1 LVSIAEFNTQSDIR
15 ELRLAVR
22 EFIKEEKE
30 NGTFTV
36 RCDAS
41 ISGFSPEFSKRLA
54 NNGWIGMTIPNKY
67 GGQEKSNL
75 ERYVVLEELLS
86 KGAPVSAHWVADRQT
101 APLLLKFG
109 TEEQKVKYLPSIC
122 KGELYFAIGLSEPNS
137 GSDLA
142 SLSTRAEDKG
152 DHYLLNGSKIW
163 TTGAHHAHY
172 ILVLCRTS
180 PKNEKNKYEG
190 MSQIIVDLTS
200 PGVTIRPVYL
210 MTGEHEFNEVFFEDV
225 KVPKENLVGVEGNGW
240 PQGLTELAF
249 ERSGPE
255 RFLSTYP
262 LLEELIDTIKSDG
275 NERSD
280 LRDLG
285 SCIASLV
292 TLRKM
297 SLEVASL
304 LEQKKTPNT
313 EAAMVKDLGTQLEN
327 QIIHT
332 ARNTASIYPSLDSDK
347 RIEVYAAQSILHS
360 PGFTLRGGTTEI
372 LRTIISKGVMNS
384 G

>member
-1 LVSIAEFNTQSDIR
+1 MVSIAEFKTHSDIR

-30 NGTFTV
+30 NGTYKV
-36 RCDAS
+36 KCDAS
-41 ISGFSPEFSKRLA
+41 ISGFSPEFSKKLA
-54 NNGWIGMTIPNKY
+54 EKGWIGMTLPKKY

-86 KGAPVSAHWVADRQT
+86 NGAPVSAHWVADRQT
-101 APLLLKFG
+101 APLLLRFG
-109 TEEQKVKYLPSIC
+109 TEEQKDKYLPAIC
-122 KGELYFAIGLSEPNS
+122 KGELYFAIGLSESNS

-142 SLSTRAEDKG
+142 SLSTRAIDKG
-152 DHYLLNGSKIW
+152 DHWLLNGSKTW
-163 TTGAHHAHY
+163 TTGAHHAHN

-180 PKNEKNKYEG
+180 PKNDKNKYEG
-190 MSQIIVDLTS
+190 MSQIIVDLKS
-200 PGVTIRPVYL
+200 PGVTIRPINL

-225 KVPKENLVGVEGNGW
+225 KVPKGNLVGVEGNGW
-240 PQGLTELAF
+240 QQGLTELAF

-262 LLEELIDTIKSDG
+262 LLEELINTIKTD
-275 NERSD
+275 ERELSA

-313 EAAMVKDLGTQLEN
+313 EAAMVKDLGTQFEN
-327 QIIHT
+327 RIIHT
-332 ARNTASIYPSLDSDK
+332 ARNTVSITPSLDSDK
-347 RIEVYAAQSILHS
+347 LIDVYAAQSILHS

-372 LRTIISKGVMNS
+372 LRTIISKGVGTS